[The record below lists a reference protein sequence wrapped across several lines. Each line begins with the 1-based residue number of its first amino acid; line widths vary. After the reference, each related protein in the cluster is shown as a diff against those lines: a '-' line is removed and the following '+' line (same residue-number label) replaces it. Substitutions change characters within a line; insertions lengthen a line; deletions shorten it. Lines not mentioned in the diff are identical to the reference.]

1 MIELEVYAR
10 GLRDGDC
17 ALRLQNQMN
26 IIPKARYKVDT
37 NHDLVYFE
45 IDEPHN
51 LTQRQIARVFES
63 IGLEP
68 RFVGQ
73 LPAGIPVG
81 VDTGRVPLDGHKRRV
96 I

>member
-1 MIELEVYAR
+1 MIELEVYAC
-10 GLRDGDC
+10 GLRANDSI
-17 ALRLQNQMN
+17 LQLQSQMD
-26 IIPKARYKVDT
+26 IIPEARYKVDA

-45 IDEPHN
+45 IDQPDTI
-51 LTQRQIARVFES
+51 TQRQIARVFEA

-73 LPAGIPVG
+73 MPAGIPLG
-81 VDTGRVPLDGHKRRV
+81 EDTMRL

>member
-10 GLRDGDC
+10 GLRDNDC
-17 ALRLQNQMN
+17 ILQLQNQMN
-26 IIPKARYKVDT
+26 IIPKARYKVDA

-45 IDEPHN
+45 IDEPHT
-51 LTQRQIARVFES
+51 LTQRQIAKVFES

-73 LPAGIPVG
+73 LPAGMPLG
-81 VDTGRVPLDGHKRRV
+81 ADTGRIPLDGQRRRV
-96 I
+96 V